1 MEEANYCEV
10 SLKDVENSVK
20 VTEGKAEICFP
31 DSNSVFYNPVQ
42 EFNRDLSTAVLRL
55 FSQEFS
61 SNKKAVKRP
70 VNGAE
75 QNEEISHQQVCTS
88 KWQMQ
93 STSGKY
99 CRLNNLS
106 HNKTFFLESAMNES
120 ESLLTQHKFH
130 QPCLHQSAKFVLTV
144 KQEHY
149 FGH

>member
-1 MEEANYCEV
+1 MEEANCCKI
-10 SLKDVENSVK
+10 SFKDVENSVK

-75 QNEEISHQQVCTS
+75 QDEEISYQQVCTS
-88 KWQMQ
+88 ELQMQ
-93 STSGKY
+93 SISGKY
-99 CRLNNLS
+99 CRLNYLS
-106 HNKTFFLESAMNES
+106 HNKTFFLETVMNES
-120 ESLLTQHKFH
+120 ESFLTQHKFH
-130 QPCLHQSAKFVLTV
+130 
-144 KQEHY
+144 
-149 FGH
+149 

>member
-1 MEEANYCEV
+1 MEEANCCEV

-61 SNKKAVKRP
+61 SNKKGVKRP

-75 QNEEISHQQVCTS
+75 QDEELSHQQVCTS
-88 KWQMQ
+88 ELQMQ

-99 CRLNNLS
+99 CFPIAKPS
-106 HNKTFFLESAMNES
+106 
-120 ESLLTQHKFH
+120 SLKL
-130 QPCLHQSAKFVLTV
+130 
-144 KQEHY
+144 
-149 FGH
+149 